1 MQHRQLLC
9 LDRERLIRY
18 KFRWAEADEEPQDN
32 QLTINEMQDF
42 RHPEQSSKMII
53 RMAKD
58 IIENL
63 GICLYS
69 AYLINSYSL
78 TWWLYCCL
86 INFLLVPC
94 FTGFHLIRVLELTI
108 FHIMQCLWICI

>member
-1 MQHRQLLC
+1 MCCIELRPLHVYHGIVNISIMYRFYNIAYTHLSW
-9 LDRERLIRY
+9 LDRDRLIRY

-32 QLTINEMQDF
+32 RLTISEMQDF

-63 GICLYS
+63 GICL
-69 AYLINSYSL
+69 L
-78 TWWLYCCL
+78 
-86 INFLLVPC
+86 
-94 FTGFHLIRVLELTI
+94 
-108 FHIMQCLWICI
+108 